1 MTKTVNAK
9 NNNNNIDER
18 HNQNEDIREEINKK
32 AKTKKHKGKRGRD
45 PDHMSFFEHLGE
57 LRKRIFYSLGF
68 IMVFFMISWAF
79 VDTIYYWLSIPVL
92 RYMKEGEKLAFTSL
106 PEPFM
111 MYIKLA
117 FISGLFL
124 ASPFIFHQ
132 LWLFISPALY
142 KKERRMV
149 FPFVFFTTFFFL
161 LGGAFGY
168 FYVFPFACR
177 FFLHIGEDFRAIIT
191 IREYFTL
198 AFRVL
203 IGIAIIFELP
213 ILVFLLSKIGILTSR
228 FLVKYFKYA
237 VVVIFIIAA
246 IITPTPDIITQS
258 MFAGPMILLYL
269 LSILIAKVAGPKPE
283 DD

>member
-1 MTKTVNAK
+1 MIKTVNKK
-9 NNNNNIDER
+9 NKNNNIDESQ
-18 HNQNEDIREEINKK
+18 NQNEELQEEINKK
-32 AKTKKHKGKRGRD
+32 AKTKKHKKDRD
-45 PDHMSFFEHLGE
+45 ADHMSFFEHLGE

-68 IMVFFMISWAF
+68 ITVFFMVSWAF
-79 VDTIYYWLSIPVL
+79 VDTIYYWLSLPVL
-92 RYMKEGEKLAFTSL
+92 RYMEKGEKLAFTSL

-177 FFLHIGEDFRAIIT
+177 FFLDIGEDFHAIIT

-203 IGIAIIFELP
+203 IGIAVIFELP

-246 IITPTPDIITQS
+246 IITPTPDVITQS